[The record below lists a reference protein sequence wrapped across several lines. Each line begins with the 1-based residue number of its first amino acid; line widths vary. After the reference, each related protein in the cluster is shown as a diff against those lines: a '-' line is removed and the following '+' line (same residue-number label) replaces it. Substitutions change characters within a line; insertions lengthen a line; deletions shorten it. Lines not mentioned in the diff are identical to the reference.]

1 MPLMDRD
8 HSWEGEGHLRHQH
21 SASSDHGRALIPIMT
36 WSKLIRQRW
45 DSSDPE
51 RAPPPLPLNPQSP
64 SISPRKGT
72 SSAIQSA
79 HATLAE
85 RARESSGMPSPL
97 TKRTNDSS
105 PDKSLV
111 RGPQHRRMQS
121 LHTGTVRDISLLLE
135 NGPQPAPSSPTKP
148 AEKNLRPSTPSR
160 APHSFSES
168 VLSDKENHAIVTSP
182 TPGPSLTPIVRPT
195 ARRTHQSIL
204 GDNTPPQSATMLA
217 LQHVPSPA
225 PAPKEAESPLQ
236 NANPAPTSTALVRAP
251 LNFDGL
257 SNQILSLTNIATA
270 LQRDMAQLSRRSRDN
285 ATDLSSLKE
294 ATTARDEDIRKSIR
308 EMITNLNE
316 VNSRPLSRDPY
327 GSGLYLD
334 NKPHYGS
341 VSKPA
346 RPFSLP
352 RIPSPT
358 TFSAS
363 LDRDSVSTPS
373 LCSQDASS
381 SVAILEKVMRDMGT
395 KEGQDLLLSRL
406 SEVADR
412 LAGVA
417 PAAKVEELLN
427 LAKKS
432 SQHAIVRGQD
442 NISPNRNPNYADK
455 RSVNLE
461 GGFDDNSPGPVAHR
475 MAALARDDNR
485 HNSSALTVKA
495 SEPLSDDFVKVIR
508 GVKDSIAQSGGLTAE
523 VKALVRELRG
533 EVLGMGREIGRRLD
547 EVKDTGSATDEAAS
561 KEEIAKIVDEGLDQM
576 KEQISE
582 LVREHRRSSTA
593 SATSRANTIDYQE
606 IYNAMRAALRDAKAA
621 GPETPDLS
629 REDVVEAVRLAWED
643 YKPQVEAEELSFGR
657 EDVLEYL
664 KEGLQDY
671 VAQDDRNPG
680 ATRDEVFQAVV
691 EGLKHFVPPRMDSAT
706 ALSRVEIL
714 DAVRECLEEFEFP
727 VAPSAMNAELSRDD
741 MVHAV
746 QEGLRGFDFPQP
758 TSLLAPP
765 RDDNDISSRLQ
776 QLMDYLRQEFSA
788 VSEEAKQN
796 VAANGRDTE
805 QVLDATKDGLER
817 LRNDMEELMSHIN
830 LERGTSVEQEELM
843 ETLAEALDGLRDE
856 MASLVQKATE
866 DSRLMMESHMDSL
879 RDTVHSSM
887 VPVSPQNNNA
897 EVLEAVKIGLDS
909 VRAEMHRPFA
919 GHAEILDAL
928 HEGLA
933 DLRSSIDKVGDR
945 PVDLTANDEILD
957 ALKAGLDGVR
967 SDIDALRQH
976 TQEDKAVTSMN
987 DNAVVPA
994 APADALRHD
1003 DIKNLEVLITQL
1015 RIKVEAM
1022 NVETFAKPPRET
1034 SAGEDF
1040 SRLEDM
1046 LRGVQESVSGIAQAR
1061 EAPAKP
1067 ASTDSAS
1074 REDVEAIETIL
1085 RNTKA
1090 KLDDLM
1096 DGEQAIRKEHL
1107 DSVEALVVDTREAVS
1122 NAAARIEGLP
1132 SKDDMLTLEALV
1144 AQIANGLEETKEQAT
1159 KGLADPERVTKSD
1172 VDAVGAACLDIK
1184 TVFEQMIK
1192 TDMAALASGE
1202 DIQTISTT
1210 LEDLKTRVESSGA
1223 LHTAALEERQ
1233 AEIVGVGERVSDVK
1247 TLLEEFQ
1254 TLAKGKL
1261 EDGATGIEA
1270 LGKLLEGVSE
1280 TVELN
1285 AGVGQELKELSD
1297 IMKAEFEESRAG
1309 VVGAK
1314 LDTDE
1319 KFSEITEKLGTK
1331 IDEKIAE
1338 LMLKYDEFQTS
1349 SDERAKAGEAR
1360 DAETDA
1366 ALLSTKNVAEELKT
1380 LVDTLGSAVT
1390 DSLEK
1395 MEEASRTVFSKVE
1408 ELANKTEEND
1418 SNDKTEH
1425 QQTRDQITQAI
1436 ASVGALQ
1443 GQVGDFQPQI
1453 LQAVKDVLVIVDQH
1467 YEHSKSSATDLH
1479 SRLEVAKAEPG
1490 PPLLPPIEKY
1500 DDTVVHEKL
1509 DRLVSSTEKYDDT
1522 AVHEKLDKLVEST
1535 EKYDDAVMQEKLDRL
1550 VNHTEEADKAF
1561 SQLQTLEQVHQQ
1573 VMATAAEISSFLAN
1587 QAKEVAEAND
1597 AKEKSL
1603 QETTLALERQ
1613 LVHKEQVDKNLAS
1626 LRQEEDLLKDSIK
1639 SLRMEQDAMNK
1650 QKTRLTADVSS
1661 LEMALRI
1668 RREELHEMENR
1679 AEGLERRILEGVMDH
1694 SRVLLMS
1701 KAAKGQEMMNRKRV
1715 KVPKTSSR
1723 APAETT
1729 QQPRAS
1735 PAVNL
1740 ALSAKRNLAPPGVN
1754 SPGRRILSLSQINN
1768 NVQSGG
1774 VARSQSVRTPAAAGR
1789 SLRKS
1794 SWGGGFDKDR
1804 GAQNKE
1810 NISVREVDEDS
1821 DLPSFDTPSD
1831 SRRSVGQSAAGDD
1844 ASETETLRRTSQGT
1858 TIFTESVTDSM
1869 VGEDDNSTRLDYSD
1883 DDLQSQWTESA
1894 VGTDLDAGAAGGNEV
1909 MLYEDGLGA

>member
-1 MPLMDRD
+1 
-8 HSWEGEGHLRHQH
+8 
-21 SASSDHGRALIPIMT
+21 MT

-204 GDNTPPQSATMLA
+204 GENTPPQSATMLA
-217 LQHVPSPA
+217 LQHVPS

-285 ATDLSSLKE
+285 ATDLSTLKE

-316 VNSRPLSRDPY
+316 VNSRPLSRGPY

-341 VSKPA
+341 VSKST

-358 TFSAS
+358 SFSAS

-373 LCSQDASS
+373 LCSQDASG
-381 SVAILEKVMRDMGT
+381 SVAILERVMRDMGT

-455 RSVNLE
+455 RSANLE
-461 GGFDDNSPGPVAHR
+461 GGFDDNSPGPVAQR

-495 SEPLSDDFVKVIR
+495 SEPLNDDFVKVIR

-547 EVKDTGSATDEAAS
+547 EVKDTGNDTDEVAS
-561 KEEIAKIVDEGLDQM
+561 KEEIAKIVAEGLDQM

-593 SATSRANTIDYQE
+593 SAASRANAIDYQE

-629 REDVVEAVRLAWED
+629 REDVVAAVRLAWED

-691 EGLKHFVPPRMDSAT
+691 EGLKHFVPPRMDSAA
-706 ALSRVEIL
+706 ALSRDEIL

-741 MVHAV
+741 MVHA
-746 QEGLRGFDFPQP
+746 E
-758 TSLLAPP
+758 
-765 RDDNDISSRLQ
+765 
-776 QLMDYLRQEFSA
+776 LMDYLRQEFSA

-856 MASLVQKATE
+856 TTSLVQKATE
-866 DSRLMMESHMDSL
+866 DSRLMMESHLDSL

-897 EVLEAVKIGLDS
+897 DVLEAVKIGLDS

-967 SDIDALRQH
+967 SEIDALRQH
-976 TQEDKAVTSMN
+976 TQEDKAVTTMN

-1022 NVETFAKPPRET
+1022 NVETFEKPPRET

-1046 LRGVQESVSGIAQAR
+1046 LRGVQESVSGIAQER

-1202 DIQTISTT
+1202 DIQIISTT
-1210 LEDLKTRVESSGA
+1210 LEDLKTRVESSGD

-1297 IMKAEFEESRAG
+1297 IMKAEFEESKAG

-1319 KFSEITEKLGTK
+1319 KFSEITEKLGAK

-1380 LVDTLGSAVT
+1380 LIDTLGSAVT

-1408 ELANKTEEND
+1408 ELANKTEVND

-1425 QQTRDQITQAI
+1425 QQTRDQITEAI

-1490 PPLLPPIEKY
+1490 PALLPPIEKY

-1522 AVHEKLDKLVEST
+1522 AVQEKLDKLVEST

-1613 LVHKEQVDKNLAS
+1613 LVHKEQVDQNLAS
-1626 LRQEEDLLKDSIK
+1626 LRQEEDLLEDSIK

-1715 KVPKTSSR
+1715 KVPKTSATWR
-1723 APAETT
+1723 
-1729 QQPRAS
+1729 
-1735 PAVNL
+1735 
-1740 ALSAKRNLAPPGVN
+1740 
-1754 SPGRRILSLSQINN
+1754 
-1768 NVQSGG
+1768 
-1774 VARSQSVRTPAAAGR
+1774 
-1789 SLRKS
+1789 LR
-1794 SWGGGFDKDR
+1794 
-1804 GAQNKE
+1804 E
-1810 NISVREVDEDS
+1810 
-1821 DLPSFDTPSD
+1821 
-1831 SRRSVGQSAAGDD
+1831 
-1844 ASETETLRRTSQGT
+1844 
-1858 TIFTESVTDSM
+1858 
-1869 VGEDDNSTRLDYSD
+1869 
-1883 DDLQSQWTESA
+1883 
-1894 VGTDLDAGAAGGNEV
+1894 
-1909 MLYEDGLGA
+1909 

>member
-8 HSWEGEGHLRHQH
+8 PSWEGEGHLRHQH

-204 GDNTPPQSATMLA
+204 GENTPPQSATMLA
-217 LQHVPSPA
+217 LQHVPS

-285 ATDLSSLKE
+285 ATDLSTLKE

-316 VNSRPLSRDPY
+316 VNSRPLSRGPY

-341 VSKPA
+341 VSKST

-358 TFSAS
+358 SFSAS

-373 LCSQDASS
+373 LCSQDASG
-381 SVAILEKVMRDMGT
+381 SVAILERVMRDMGT

-455 RSVNLE
+455 RSANLE
-461 GGFDDNSPGPVAHR
+461 GGFDDNSPGPVAQR

-495 SEPLSDDFVKVIR
+495 SEPLNDDFVKVIR

-547 EVKDTGSATDEAAS
+547 EVKDTGNDTDEVAS
-561 KEEIAKIVDEGLDQM
+561 KEEIAKIVAEGLDQM

-593 SATSRANTIDYQE
+593 SAASRANAIDYQE
-606 IYNAMRAALRDAKAA
+606 IYNAMRAAL
-621 GPETPDLS
+621 
-629 REDVVEAVRLAWED
+629 
-643 YKPQVEAEELSFGR
+643 Q
-657 EDVLEYL
+657 
-664 KEGLQDY
+664 
-671 VAQDDRNPG
+671 
-680 ATRDEVFQAVV
+680 
-691 EGLKHFVPPRMDSAT
+691 
-706 ALSRVEIL
+706 
-714 DAVRECLEEFEFP
+714 
-727 VAPSAMNAELSRDD
+727 
-741 MVHAV
+741 
-746 QEGLRGFDFPQP
+746 
-758 TSLLAPP
+758 
-765 RDDNDISSRLQ
+765 
-776 QLMDYLRQEFSA
+776 
-788 VSEEAKQN
+788 AKQN

-856 MASLVQKATE
+856 TTSLVQKATE
-866 DSRLMMESHMDSL
+866 DSRLMMESHLDSL

-897 EVLEAVKIGLDS
+897 DVLEAVKIGLDS

-967 SDIDALRQH
+967 SEIDALRQH
-976 TQEDKAVTSMN
+976 TQEDKAVTTMN

-1046 LRGVQESVSGIAQAR
+1046 LRGVQESVSGIAQER

-1297 IMKAEFEESRAG
+1297 IMKAEFEESKAG

-1319 KFSEITEKLGTK
+1319 KFSEITEKLGAK

-1408 ELANKTEEND
+1408 ELANKTEVND

-1425 QQTRDQITQAI
+1425 QQTRDQITEAI

-1522 AVHEKLDKLVEST
+1522 AVQEKLDKLVEST

-1613 LVHKEQVDKNLAS
+1613 LVHKEQVDQNLAS
-1626 LRQEEDLLKDSIK
+1626 LRQEEDLLEDSIK

-1894 VGTDLDAGAAGGNEV
+1894 VGSDLDARAAGGNEV